1 MANIVGIDLGTTFSV
16 IAKLDDI
23 GRPEVINVDG
33 SNITPSVVEFTS
45 SNTFDVG
52 KEAKKALEDGISSN
66 IAQEVKRFMGS
77 KEKTY
82 EFFDQKH
89 TPTSISALILKKLKE
104 ATEANYGDIDS
115 AVVTVPANFA
125 NEAREA
131 TQQAA
136 DMAGLNVSHI
146 INEPTAAA
154 LAYAFQSGKDL
165 SGTFAIYD
173 LGGGTF
179 DCTIAKITGQDIDI
193 LTSEGVSKLGG
204 KDFDEIIFKIVSEK
218 YKSETGKDLTIEDFG
233 PNKTEETK
241 ITLST
246 KDKANCK
253 ISGEIITIS
262 REEFE
267 TASSNLIIQ
276 TEMAI
281 EIALDRVNLKTS
293 DISEV
298 ILVGGS
304 TRMPCVVE
312 SINKL
317 FGKEPKLFGNP
328 DQSVALGAAIYA
340 AYKSDSADLN
350 PLQKQSISKL
360 SLIEAAPSFFGTIVM
375 AEDSSGRMSHQNSII
390 IPKDENI
397 PCSITESYYTMSDN
411 QTTVKCTVTESKIEE
426 TDPQFVNTLWE
437 GNLEIEGGRPAGQEL
452 KFTYSFTESG
462 TMNASF
468 LDVGSG
474 NTKELDLYVGVGEK
488 KEQTPNEIDIDQF
501 KVE

>member
-1 MANIVGIDLGTTFSV
+1 MTNIVGIDLGTTFSV
-16 IAKLDDI
+16 IAKLDDT
-23 GRPEVINVDG
+23 GRPEVLDVDG
-33 SNITPSVVEFTS
+33 NNITPSVVEFTS
-45 SNTFDVG
+45 SNSFSVG
-52 KEAKKALEDGISSN
+52 LEAKKSLEWGDEN
-66 IAQEVKRFMGS
+66 IAQEVKRHMGS

-82 EFFDQKH
+82 EFFEQQH
-89 TPTSISALILKKLKE
+89 SPTSISALILKKLKE
-104 ATEANYGDIDS
+104 STESKYGPIDS

-131 TQQAA
+131 TQTAA
-136 DMAGLNVSHI
+136 EMAGLEVTHI

-154 LAYAFQSGKDL
+154 LAYAFQSGKEL

-179 DCTIAKITGQDIDI
+179 DCTIAKISGQDIDI

-204 KDFDEIIFKIVSEK
+204 KDFDEIIHQIVSDK
-218 YKSETGKDLTIEDFG
+218 YKAETGNDLSKEDFG
-233 PNKTEETK
+233 PNKAEETK

-246 KDKANCK
+246 KEKANLK
-253 ISGEIITIS
+253 IAGEVLSIT

-281 EIALDRVNLKTS
+281 DIALDRIDAKHS

-304 TRMPCVVE
+304 TRMPCVLA
-312 SINKL
+312 SIKKQ
-317 FGKEPKLFGNP
+317 FGKDAELFGNP

-340 AYKSDSADLN
+340 AYKSDSKDLN
-350 PLQKQSISKL
+350 PLQQQSISKL
-360 SLIEAAPSFFGTIVM
+360 SLIEAAPHFFGTIVM
-375 AEDSSGRMSHQNSII
+375 AEDASGRMSPENSII

-411 QTTVKCTVTESKIEE
+411 QTTVKCTVTQSSIDEK
-426 TDPQFVNTLWE
+426 DPQFVTTLWE
-437 GNLEIEGGRPAGQEL
+437 GDLKIEGGRPAGQEL
-452 KFTYSFTESG
+452 KFTYSFTEG
-462 TMNASF
+462 GKMRASF

-474 NTKELDLYVGVGEK
+474 NTEELDLVVGVGEK
-488 KEQTPNEIDIDQF
+488 KESSTNDIDIDQF

>member
-23 GRPEVINVDG
+23 GRPEVIDIDG
-33 SNITPSVVEFTS
+33 SNVTPSVVEFTS
-45 SNTFDVG
+45 SNSFDVG
-52 KEAKKALEDGISSN
+52 KEAKKSLEFGDSN
-66 IAQEVKRFMGS
+66 IVEEVKRFMGS
-77 KEKTY
+77 KEKFY
-82 EFFDQKH
+82 EHFDQKH

-104 ATEANYGDIDS
+104 SSEAVFGDIDS

-165 SGTFAIYD
+165 SGTFVIYD

-193 LTSEGVSKLGG
+193 LTSEGISKLGG
-204 KDFDEIIFKIVSEK
+204 KDFDEIIFKIISEK
-218 YKSETGKDLTIEDFG
+218 YKSETGKDLTREGFG
-233 PNKTEETK
+233 PNRAEETK

-253 ISGEIITIS
+253 IAGEVIS
-262 REEFE
+262 ISKEEFE

-304 TRMPCVVE
+304 TRMPSVVE
-312 SINKL
+312 SIKKL
-317 FGKEPKLFGNP
+317 FGKEPQLFGNP

-350 PLQKQSISKL
+350 PLQQQSISKL

-375 AEDSSGRMSHQNSII
+375 AEDSGGRKNLQNTII
-390 IPKDENI
+390 IRKDENI
-397 PCSITESYYTMSDN
+397 PCSYTESYYTLHDN
-411 QTTVKCTVTESKIEE
+411 QTKVNCRVTESKIEE
-426 TDPQFVNTLWE
+426 TDPQFVSILWE
-437 GNLEIEGGRPAGQEL
+437 GDLEIQGGRPAGQEL
-452 KFTYSFTESG
+452 KFTYSFSEG
-462 TMNASF
+462 GLMNASF

-474 NTKELDLYVGVGEK
+474 NKKELDLVVGMGEK